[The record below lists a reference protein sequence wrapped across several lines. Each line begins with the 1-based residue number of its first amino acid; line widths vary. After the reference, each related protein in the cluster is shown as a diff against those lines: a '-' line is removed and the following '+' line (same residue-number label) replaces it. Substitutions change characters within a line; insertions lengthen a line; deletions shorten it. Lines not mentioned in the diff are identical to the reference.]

1 MSRKPKIEIA
11 NQGNLVS
18 NGPEPVTSAWELTPR
33 GDTYFQIRISRNTLV
48 AVIVSL
54 LIHAMLFTAVAPHLI
69 KTSPAETTPDPIVV
83 RLNPPAP
90 QQEKPSPPT
99 EIAQAEPELRPEP
112 VRKPKPSPRPA
123 KASSPVM
130 AVEKPVANNFKA
142 PENPLTPA
150 PSPDTAPPTD
160 MMAYVNAARARRQ
173 ATESY
178 AARENAAAITRE
190 RQPTEEEI
198 QAANIKRN
206 LQSPGTNGVFQI
218 INVSTRTAQFSFR
231 GWTSNYNNSRRELI
245 QVEAGPDGDIQR
257 AIVRRMIEL
266 IRNYY
271 QGDFNWDSQR
281 LGRVVILSA
290 RKQDNDGLEDFLIQ
304 EFWGQRGISP

>member
-1 MSRKPKIEIA
+1 M

-18 NGPEPVTSAWELTPR
+18 SGLEPVTSAWELTPR

-48 AVIVSL
+48 AIMVSL

-69 KTSPAETTPDPIVV
+69 ITSPAGTTPDPIVV
-83 RLNPPAP
+83 RLSPPVP
-90 QQEKPSPPT
+90 QQKKPSPPT
-99 EIAQAEPELRPEP
+99 EIAQVEPEPEPKPEP
-112 VRKPKPSPRPA
+112 VRKPKPSSHPA
-123 KASSPVM
+123 KTTSQVM
-130 AVEKPVANNFKA
+130 AVEKPITNNFKA
-142 PENPLTPA
+142 PANPALPA
-150 PSPDTAPPTD
+150 PTPDTAPPTD
-160 MMAYVNAARARRQ
+160 MMASINAVRARRQ

-178 AARENAAAITRE
+178 AARENAAAIARE
-190 RQPTEEEI
+190 REPTEDEI
-198 QAANIKRN
+198 KAANIKRN

-218 INVSTRTAQFSFR
+218 INISTRTAQFSFR
-231 GWTSNYNNSRRELI
+231 GWSSNYSNSRRELI
-245 QVEAGPDGDIQR
+245 EVEAGPDGDIQR

-271 QGDFNWDSQR
+271 QGDFNWESRR

-304 EFWGQRGISP
+304 EFWGQQGISP